1 MKDIKTVYVVCW
13 GNASQDDDGNSAAY
27 SGVHGIYAFE
37 DDAKKGLA
45 DCKEEILKELTED
58 PNLAEEDKQEI
69 KDTVQVYGSVQD
81 DFFEIDYETGGIP
94 CEIYIHTVK
103 KELMI

>member
-1 MKDIKTVYVVCW
+1 MKGIKTVYVVCW

-27 SGVHGIYAFE
+27 SGVHGVYCFP

-69 KDTVQVYGSVQD
+69 RSTVQVYGSVQD

-94 CEIYIHTVK
+94 CEIYIHIVK